1 MGAVAFKLLLLTNK
15 SNFSCLKMRAA
26 VLILCLAVGYAVAS
40 PNGGGQPQ
48 RTAGD
53 CKTVKKIKYEEKFEQ
68 ECRNEHREKCT
79 YKTTYKEECSDKT
92 QKVCEKFWK
101 EDGYGGKVWT
111 EDPSKC
117 HWLKESECSRVPH
130 PVKKCNDVV
139 EKVCEKIHKNKPQQH
154 KCQVCGGVEKDC
166 KRVAEQQYHG

>member
-1 MGAVAFKLLLLTNK
+1 MGTRPKVPTKMK
-15 SNFSCLKMRAA
+15 SLA
-26 VLILCLAVGYAVAS
+26 LILCLSATAALAS
-40 PNGGGQPQ
+40 PVETDDCSDCVNH
-48 RTAGD
+48 
-53 CKTVKKIKYEEKFEQ
+53 CKTVKKIKYIEEYETK
-68 ECRNEHREKCT
+68 CHNESH
-79 YKTTYKEECSDKT
+79 EECEYETVVAEKT
-92 QKVCEKFWK
+92 KACEKFWK

-117 HWLKESECSRVPH
+117 HWLEESECSRVPH

-154 KCQVCGGVEKDC
+154 ECQVCGGVEKDC

>member
-1 MGAVAFKLLLLTNK
+1 MVYFRQKCN
-15 SNFSCLKMRAA
+15 
-26 VLILCLAVGYAVAS
+26 
-40 PNGGGQPQ
+40 
-48 RTAGD
+48 
-53 CKTVKKIKYEEKFEQ
+53 YETE
-68 ECRNEHREKCT
+68 
-79 YKTTYKEECSDKT
+79 YKEECADKK

-130 PVKKCNDVV
+130 PVKKCNDV
-139 EKVCEKIHKNKPQQH
+139 EENVCKKIHKNKPQQH
-154 KCQVCGGVEKDC
+154 ECQVCGGVEKDC

>member
-1 MGAVAFKLLLLTNK
+1 MTFC
-15 SNFSCLKMRAA
+15 SEECD
-26 VLILCLAVGYAVAS
+26 YE
-40 PNGGGQPQ
+40 
-48 RTAGD
+48 
-53 CKTVKKIKYEEKFEQ
+53 TVYEEK
-68 ECRNEHREKCT
+68 CVTEKT
-79 YKTTYKEECSDKT
+79 KA
-92 QKVCEKFWK
+92 CEKFWK

-154 KCQVCGGVEKDC
+154 ECQVCGGVEKDC
-166 KRVAEQQYHG
+166 KRVAEQQYGGYGR